1 MARGEITDPPVL
13 KKSRVSH
20 RRPNITV
27 TFPVPIVLFPGEGR
41 KESFR
46 TLACGVMALEEEGGE
61 KERRKKEAGRRR
73 PGYVSAFFPG
83 GTDTRKTGSNIRG
96 EVF

>member
-1 MARGEITDPPVL
+1 M
-13 KKSRVSH
+13 
-20 RRPNITV
+20 
-27 TFPVPIVLFPGEGR
+27 LFPGEGR

-61 KERRKKEAGRRR
+61 KGRRKKEAGGRR

-83 GTDTRKTGSNIRG
+83 GTDTRKTGSKYPWRSFLKPAFRG
-96 EVF
+96 VPFRPRPLCGKEEFEH